1 LVVGRWEFVVGRVSE
16 VVWLE
21 ERMSFM
27 DCEQP
32 LGGDPV
38 GEPVEIRFRRATVD
52 DIRSVY
58 QFLQSFMARQQ
69 ILHRSPEQVAG
80 LLPYSQLAYSQQQ
93 VVGFV
98 AVEIYSH
105 KLAEIQCLC
114 VDPEFQRRGI
124 GKRLVQFC
132 IEVTRDEGILELM
145 AISASDRF
153 LMDCGFDYSLPGQ
166 KRALFIQP
174 QEYTGE

>member
-1 LVVGRWEFVVGRVSE
+1 M
-16 VVWLE
+16 
-21 ERMSFM
+21 ER
-27 DCEQP
+27 EQSSQ
-32 LGGDPV
+32 
-38 GEPVEIRFRRATVD
+38 GEPSEIHFRRATVE
-52 DIRSVY
+52 DIRPVY
-58 QFLQSFMARQQ
+58 EFLQPFMARQQ
-69 ILHRSPEQVAG
+69 ILTRTPEQVAA
-80 LLPYSQLAYSQQQ
+80 LLPYSQLAYCQQQ

-114 VDPEFQRRGI
+114 VAPDFQRRGI

-145 AISASDRF
+145 AISASDHF

-174 QEYTGE
+174 QEYADD

>member
-1 LVVGRWEFVVGRVSE
+1 MPTPLTPRIRK
-16 VVWLE
+16 
-21 ERMSFM
+21 RPMSHS
-27 DCEQP
+27 P
-32 LGGDPV
+32 NPIDPTTADHSDSNS
-38 GEPVEIRFRRATVD
+38 PTASISFRRATVD
-52 DIRSVY
+52 DIHAVFD
-58 QFLQSFMARQQ
+58 FLSPFMERQQ
-69 ILHRSPEQVAG
+69 ILTRTPEQVAA
-80 LLPYSQLAYSQQQ
+80 LLPYSQLAFAEHDV

-114 VDPEFQRRGI
+114 VAADYQRQGI
-124 GKRLVQFC
+124 GKQLVRFC
-132 IEVTRDEGILELM
+132 IEVTREEGILELM

-174 QEYTGE
+174 QETMEE

>member
-1 LVVGRWEFVVGRVSE
+1 
-16 VVWLE
+16 
-21 ERMSFM
+21 M
-27 DCEQP
+27 DQDAQSP
-32 LGGDPV
+32 
-38 GEPVEIRFRRATVD
+38 EPTVMFRRATVD
-52 DIRSVY
+52 DIHAVY
-58 QFLQSFMARQQ
+58 NFLEPFMSQQQ
-69 ILHRSPEQVAG
+69 ILTRSPEQVAG
-80 LLPYSQLAYSQQQ
+80 LLPYSQLAYCDNI

-114 VDPEFQRRGI
+114 VAPGFQRRGI
-124 GKRLVQFC
+124 GKQLVRFC
-132 IEVTRDEGILELM
+132 VDVTRDEGILELM

-174 QEYTGE
+174 QECR